1 MNSSTTAT
9 PVAFNPAQNSTL
21 RKNILRA
28 AIIQALACSSGALYA
43 ANITVT
49 SVADAVPAVTD
60 DGNCTLREAIEA
72 ANTDAAVDNCTAG
85 AGADTISFDN
95 TLSGSTVTLGG
106 SQLDIAS
113 DLTVDGDLDDDG
125 APDITIDA
133 AGASRVI
140 YIDATA
146 ATRTVTLDGLTI
158 SNGNP
163 NTGVANGA
171 GVHCQGSIYGGN
183 CNLTLSNSRVTG
195 NTATSTS
202 SVGGGVSVDTG
213 ALTVTNSTIT
223 NNTAGR
229 FGGGIFA
236 GYYNGTTTITNS
248 TISGNTAQYGA
259 GLFAFRDLTLTDS
272 TVADNTA
279 SGAYGEGGGVQS
291 GYGSIALTN
300 STVSGNTTAG
310 SGGGVRADSGSVTL
324 TNSTVSGNT
333 SGGNGGGIRADYG
346 IILTNSTVSGNTA
359 TGNGGGMRSVSGS
372 ITLTN
377 STVSGNSAGGS
388 GGALFSFASVSF
400 TNSTITANNAANSGA
415 GVEISTAIPGSNPT
429 LSALNSIVANN
440 TLTGST
446 TLSDCVSPGV
456 AVNADA
462 GNLVTDT
469 SNNCGLSPVS
479 TADPMLGALA
489 DNGGATQTHLPQA
502 GSPVLDAGDNTNCPA
517 TDQRGANRDDGAC
530 DIGSV
535 EGTVSL
541 IPPSVIQFDAI
552 TATVS
557 EDGGTVVIGV
567 TRSGNT
573 NTAVSVDYATADGS
587 ATTPADYTGDMNTLN
602 FGVGETTQTVT
613 VTITDDADEESDETF
628 TVTLSNAQLVSGSGS
643 AELGANT
650 STTVT
655 ITDND
660 AAVGGGSTTTT
671 STTSTSDN
679 DGFLGIGA
687 LHPWWLLMGLAAW
700 LRRGFRKA

>member
-1 MNSSTTAT
+1 MNSPTSSARMAIKTTQT
-9 PVAFNPAQNSTL
+9 STL
-21 RKNILRA
+21 RQNILRA

-43 ANITVT
+43 ANITVDST
-49 SVADAVPAVTD
+49 ADAVTN
-60 DGNCTLREAIEA
+60 DGNCTLREAIQA
-72 ANTDAAVDNCTAG
+72 ANTDAAVDTCAAG
-85 AGADTISFDN
+85 AGADTITFDN

-106 SQLDIAS
+106 TQLDIAS
-113 DLTVDGDLDDDG
+113 DLTIDGDLDDDG

-171 GVHCQGSIYGGN
+171 GVHCQGSYGAGN

-202 SVGGGVSVDTG
+202 SAGGGVSVDTG

-229 FGGGIFA
+229 FGGGLFA
-236 GYYNGTTTITNS
+236 GYYNGATTVTNS
-248 TISGNTAQYGA
+248 TISGNTAEYGA
-259 GLFAFRDLTLTDS
+259 GISAFRDITLTDS
-272 TVADNTA
+272 TVSDNTA
-279 SGAYGEGGGVQS
+279 SGEGGGVLS
-291 GYGSIALTN
+291 RYGSIALTN
-300 STVSGNTTAG
+300 STVSGNTAAAG
-310 SGGGVRADSGSVTL
+310 GGGVRADSGSVTL

-333 SGGNGGGIRADYG
+333 SGERGGGIRADSG
-346 IILTNSTVSGNTA
+346 NITLTNSTVSGNTA
-359 TGNGGGMRSVSGS
+359 AGIGGGMRSIFGI

-377 STVSGNSAGGS
+377 STVSGNSAGTN
-388 GGALFSFASVSF
+388 GGALYTSASVNI
-400 TNSTITANNAANSGA
+400 TNSTITANNAASSGA
-415 GVEISTAIPGSNPT
+415 GVEILSSRRNPT
-429 LSALNSIVANN
+429 LSALNSIIANN
-440 TLTGST
+440 TITGST

-456 AVNADA
+456 TVAADA

-469 SNNCGLSPVS
+469 TNNCFLTPVS

-489 DNGGATQTHLPQA
+489 DNGGPTQTHLPQT
-502 GSPVLDAGDNTNCPA
+502 GSPVLDAGDNTSCPA

-530 DIGSV
+530 DIGAV
-535 EGTVSL
+535 EGTMSL
-541 IPPSVIQFDAI
+541 APTVVQFDAI
-552 TATVS
+552 TATVN
-557 EDGGTVVIGV
+557 EDGGTVTIGV

-573 NTAVSVDYATADGS
+573 STAVSVDYATADGT
-587 ATTPADYTGDMNTLN
+587 AATPADYTGDMNALS
-602 FGVGETTQTVT
+602 FAAGETSQTIT
-613 VTITDDADEESDETF
+613 VTINDDTDVEGDETF
-628 TVTLSNAQLVSGSGS
+628 TVTLSNAQLVSGSGA

-650 STTVT
+650 GITVT

-660 AAVGGGSTTTT
+660 SAVTDDDSAAGGGSSTTTN
-671 STTSTSDN
+671 TTSSDD